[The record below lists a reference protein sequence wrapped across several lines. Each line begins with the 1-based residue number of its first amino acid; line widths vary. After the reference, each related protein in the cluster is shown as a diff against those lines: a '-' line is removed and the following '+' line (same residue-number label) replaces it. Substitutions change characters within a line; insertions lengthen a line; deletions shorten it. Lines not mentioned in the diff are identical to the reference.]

1 HDDDDWSH
9 GDKIATQVQHLI
21 GNPEIPGNMSAHVRV
36 TEDLKFIRINNN
48 PVLSQ
53 ANFSSLMVHRRTFDK
68 IGPWD
73 TVNRGADSEFRDRLV
88 KYYGQPVSVLNEVPL
103 SFTRTWEGSLTS
115 GEMSRGFVD
124 PSRLLYLN
132 A

>member
-1 HDDDDWSH
+1 QAEQLSDKIRVVRQKENLGAYCARNVGLSVAEGEYITVHDDDDWSH

-88 KYYGQPVSVLNEVPL
+88 KYYG
-103 SFTRTWEGSLTS
+103 
-115 GEMSRGFVD
+115 
-124 PSRLLYLN
+124 
-132 A
+132 